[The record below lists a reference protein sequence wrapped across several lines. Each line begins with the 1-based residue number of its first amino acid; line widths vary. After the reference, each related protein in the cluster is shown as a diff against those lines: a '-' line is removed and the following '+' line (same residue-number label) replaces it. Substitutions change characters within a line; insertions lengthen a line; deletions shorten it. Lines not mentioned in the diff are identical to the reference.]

1 MKTLI
6 ISEDTNFIDK
16 MDDFFANKGFDT
28 IIYKWLLKALDN
40 IEEIRPNCV
49 ILSSS
54 EYPRHWKTLVQFI
67 KSGIGGDEIA
77 IYLYEP
83 NPMPS
88 KDEIKAKTLGIN
100 GFIKSLDD
108 DEISKLDNLIN
119 DFFDLN
125 TIKLEKLKAPAQNLF
140 SVDSIMSQSEHE
152 VDSESAKVSGTGFFM
167 FTNPLTNSFVN
178 GEFFDKNN
186 NKITVRFED
195 DFNLSKNSRIDSFSY
210 KFNETVNS
218 SAAIVNEILTINEE
232 KFVIFELDE

>member
-6 ISEDTNFIDK
+6 ISEDTFFIDK
-16 MDDFFANKGFDT
+16 MDDFFSNKGFDT

-83 NPMPS
+83 NPLSS
-88 KDEIKAKTLGIN
+88 KDENKAKTLGIN
-100 GFIKSLDD
+100 GFINSLEDD
-108 DEISKLDNLIN
+108 QITKLDNLITE
-119 DFFDLN
+119 FFDLN
-125 TIKLEKLKAPAQNLF
+125 TVKLDKLNAPSQDLF
-140 SVDSIMSQSEHE
+140 SVDSIMNQTEDKVIE
-152 VDSESAKVSGTGFFM
+152 DTTKVSGTGTYI
-167 FTNPLTNSFVN
+167 FTDPITNSFVN
-178 GEFFDKNN
+178 GDFFDKNN
-186 NKITVRFED
+186 NKLTIRFNTSFD
-195 DFNLSKNSRIDSFSY
+195 LPLNSKVDSFTY
-210 KFNETVNS
+210 KFNDTVIS
-218 SAAIVNEILTINEE
+218 SCAKVCEILNINEE